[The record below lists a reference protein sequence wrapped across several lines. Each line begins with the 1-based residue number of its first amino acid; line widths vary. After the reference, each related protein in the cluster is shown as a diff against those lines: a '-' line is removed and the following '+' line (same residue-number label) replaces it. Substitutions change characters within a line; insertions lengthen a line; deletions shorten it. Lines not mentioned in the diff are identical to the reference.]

1 MMVKG
6 LMHRDRI
13 PEDAVGNKFKWLW
26 ICWPLLFIL
35 LWMPPAVRP
44 GDDLEEIKVPEALNP
59 AFEYLLSL
67 IGSGGKPGFKPQ
79 IVDGLLDFVAVPKKE
94 GELYYVDGVSKATSA
109 YYEFVFEKD
118 LAHVMKLSFNPE
130 LPSFITNPSS
140 VRLSFWSGFGDGI
153 QDLPKLWNNLDGLD
167 APVVV
172 DGRETVEN
180 TPDINTGAYYRYA
193 QDHMLILMK
202 HKGNNVLISLSKQE
216 GISDVGKI
224 GVVLGD
230 DNDWTYLYSDKKGL
244 NKPGLGWVSSY
255 MYAASSII
263 VYYETRG
270 ETTRVKCGAFKW
282 LDAGWQKINM
292 VKKHH
297 IYRGLERF
305 GRTYKAIVE
314 NPALPDVAV
323 MADAFSK
330 ISAMKT
336 EELQQLNRLYLKS
349 MRTKYAEDPSLSSGW
364 ASDLL
369 KDEQVEKM
377 DVHELR
383 SVLELEYFKKVLG
396 KPHNIDIEQLQL
408 AAI

>member
-1 MMVKG
+1 MVKSIIK
-6 LMHRDRI
+6 RDGV
-13 PEDAVGNKFKWLW
+13 PEDMIRNKIKWLW
-26 ICWPLLFIL
+26 ICLPLLFAL
-35 LWMPPAVRP
+35 LWIPPSVRP
-44 GDDLEEIKVPEALNP
+44 DDDLEEIKVPEALNP
-59 AFEYLLSL
+59 AFEYLLAL
-67 IGSGGKPGFKPQ
+67 IGTGGNPGFKPQ
-79 IVDGLLDFVAVPKKE
+79 IVDGLLDFVAAPKKD
-94 GELYYVDGVSKATSA
+94 GGLYYVDGVSKATSA
-109 YYEFVFEKD
+109 YHEFVFEKD
-118 LAHVMKLSFNPE
+118 LAHVMKLSYNPE
-130 LPSFITNPSS
+130 LPSFITSPSS
-140 VRLSFWSGFGDGI
+140 VRLSFWSGFGDGT
-153 QDLPKLWNNLDGLD
+153 QTLPKLWNYLEGME

-180 TPDINTGAYYRYA
+180 TPDINTGAYYRYD
-193 QDHMLILMK
+193 QDHTLILMK

-255 MYAASSII
+255 MYEASSII

-270 ETTRVKCGAFKW
+270 EATRVKCGAFKW
-282 LDAGWQKINM
+282 LDAGWQNINM
-292 VKKHH
+292 VRRHH

-305 GRTYKAIVE
+305 GLTYKAIVE
-314 NPALPDVAV
+314 NPSLPDAAV
-323 MADAFSK
+323 MAEAFSK
-330 ISAMKT
+330 ISAMKM

-349 MRTKYAEDPSLSSGW
+349 MRAKYAHDPSLSSRW
-364 ASDLL
+364 AADLL

-396 KPHNIDIEQLQL
+396 KPYNLDIAQLQL
-408 AAI
+408 ASI